1 VGGSTTPAQGQ
12 IYGSPVSASSS
23 GTATASQGT
32 PISGSGLFFG
42 APGQGYAAMGTPAS
56 GGKHAAPAANQL
68 PTGNQAA
75 QTPNYDPALGM
86 NSVYSMMNQAPGTMF
101 TQGQDV
107 SPYTDPT
114 VVQNGV
120 PLASQISP
128 LSIGDL
134 GATQAYASSPSPLGN
149 YTSGLNTNN
158 LGALAGSPF
167 LSALAN
173 GGKAYS

>member
-1 VGGSTTPAQGQ
+1 MGGSNTPAQAQ

-23 GTATASQGT
+23 GTATGSQGT

-42 APGQGYAAMGTPAS
+42 QPGQGYGALGTPAS
-56 GGKHAAPAANQL
+56 GGKNASAAPSQL
-68 PTGNQAA
+68 PTGSQSA
-75 QTPNYDPALGM
+75 QTSNYDPTLGM
-86 NSVYSMMNQAPGTMF
+86 NSVYSMMNQAPGTGF

-107 SPYTDPT
+107 QPYVGPT
-114 VVQNGV
+114 TIQNGV

-128 LSIGDL
+128 LSIGNL

-149 YTSGLNTNN
+149 YTSGLNTSN
-158 LGALAGSPF
+158 LGSLASSPF
-167 LSALAN
+167 LSALST